1 VIGPELAR
9 ELVRTFAEARFS
21 GAERHVR
28 RLAEVAKVENDNVA
42 HTRATAKEIETRWPL
57 L

>member
-1 VIGPELAR
+1 
-9 ELVRTFAEARFS
+9 VRTFAEARFS